1 MNGIYRIDQLKKLA
15 PLLILAGP
23 TAVGKSK
30 IATELAEE
38 LGTEIVNADSMQ
50 VYKYFDIGT
59 AKPDLKT
66 RHKIPHHLI
75 DICEPDEEY
84 NSAKFI
90 NDADSAIK
98 MIYNKSRIPILVG
111 GTGLYIKSLVEGL
124 TADIE
129 PDIEIRQELKRE
141 LEEKGLQVLYQEL
154 CKVDEVSAK
163 KIKPNDK
170 TRILRALEVY
180 RQFQIPLSDIY
191 KFRRDAIYCVSSIEK
206 RKGIY
211 NPLSI
216 FLNRDRDEL
225 YERINSRVD
234 EMIERG
240 LEDEVKKILDM
251 GYSKE
256 LKPFKSIGYL
266 QMINYLEGKISFD
279 EMVKDIKQSTR
290 RYAKRQITWFKHQGQ
305 FEEINLSH
313 SEEKRIVNMLKK
325 KLENAYSGKYYKN

>member
-1 MNGIYRIDQLKKLA
+1 MSIELIKKSC

-23 TAVGKSK
+23 TAVGKSNV
-30 IATELAEE
+30 AVALAEE
-38 LGTEIVNADSMQ
+38 LDTEIINADSMQ

-59 AKPDLKT
+59 AKPNLKT
-66 RHKIPHHLI
+66 RRKIPHHLI

-129 PDIEIRQELKRE
+129 PDTEIRQELKRE

-180 RQFQIPLSDIY
+180 RQFQIPLSEIY
-191 KFRRDAIYCVSSIEK
+191 KSKEK

-211 NPLSI
+211 DPLSI

-225 YERINSRVD
+225 YERINKRVD

-240 LEDEVKKILDM
+240 LKDEVKKILNM

-266 QMINYLEGKISFD
+266 QMVNYLEGKISFD
-279 EMVKDIKQSTR
+279 EMVNDIKQSTR

-305 FEEINLSH
+305 FEEVNLSH